1 METRALPPSVNIA
14 LDLSLFEALYGR
26 RAGTD
31 DGSDVAAGNTD
42 WHYMI
47 MITRHARR
55 YRARLLAFCYTAQ
68 AFMQALC
75 ANPASIRSSP
85 VSPGIANTAFAHV

>member
-47 MITRHARR
+47 MI
-55 YRARLLAFCYTAQ
+55 
-68 AFMQALC
+68 M
-75 ANPASIRSSP
+75 
-85 VSPGIANTAFAHV
+85 